1 MPTALCPAAGSCEP
15 QAFPKQIPSRL
26 LEPDCHAWHQKE
38 RILASLVTLAAGG
51 RRRVGGYRSGLAWAQ
66 TALATQKESDDRS
79 LTLLVE
85 RLSGRVGVVEQRLR
99 RTRRA
104 LRKSQARIKRLE
116 EKSASPA
123 NARRLVSP
131 DRRFSIVASNDG
143 LRLLGPDAFVAL
155 GANTI
160 TLDSGGSETQLQ
172 LTPGSA
178 GLRAGTG
185 VFDFAATASLTAPL
199 VSLGGRTGCRP
210 AARINDA
217 VRAGGEA
224 GLGTITAGSQRVLAC

>member
-1 MPTALCPAAGSCEP
+1 MPGIRNNAFWLSLVALAAVVAAVWAATGAGS
-15 QAFPKQIPSRL
+15 
-26 LEPDCHAWHQKE
+26 
-38 RILASLVTLAAGG
+38 
-51 RRRVGGYRSGLAWAQ
+51 AWAQ
-66 TALATQKESDDRS
+66 TARATQKEDGDRS
-79 LTLLVE
+79 LALLVE
-85 RLSGRVGVVEQRLR
+85 RLSGRVGVVERRLR

-104 LRKSQARIKRLE
+104 VRRSQSRIKRLE
-116 EKSASPA
+116 EESRSPA

-131 DRRFSIVASNDG
+131 DRRFSVVASNDG
-143 LRLLGPDAFVAL
+143 VRLLGPDAFVAL

-160 TLDSGGSETQLQ
+160 TLDSGGSDTQLQ

-178 GLRAGTG
+178 GLRAATG
-185 VFDFAATASLTAPL
+185 VFAFAATGSLTAPL

-217 VRAGGEA
+217 VRAGGEG